1 MDFIMNG
8 KATGDVAGRLMQN
21 NFDPGVLR
29 PFIGN
34 DDRSYMTVNVGGTL
48 RNMVC
53 NADATLRK
61 EDWKTLDLA
70 VVKAA
75 QPRLK
80 AFADLRAAGLT
91 YAIPNGMAK
100 TVLETETQSDISDA
114 SVSMDGLAEGAN
126 DRPVFELGNLPL
138 PIIHKDFNYS
148 ARQILASRN
157 GGSPLDTTHAE
168 LAGRKVA
175 EMVEKLTIGTAGSYK
190 FGGGYVYGYTNF
202 PSRITK
208 SITTPTTINQAVTL
222 AEVLDMKKR
231 AHDAHH
237 YGPYMM
243 YCSPAW
249 DPFMDGDYSAS
260 GASSQT
266 LRERLARIN
275 GIDGVETLDYLT
287 GYDLLLIQKTTDVAR
302 AVIGMDIKT
311 VQWESK
317 GGMQLNFKVMAI
329 LVPQLRADHNS
340 NTGIIHGSV

>member
-1 MDFIMNG
+1 
-8 KATGDVAGRLMQN
+8 
-21 NFDPGVLR
+21 
-29 PFIGN
+29 
-34 DDRSYMTVNVGGTL
+34 
-48 RNMVC
+48 
-53 NADATLRK
+53 
-61 EDWKTLDLA
+61 
-70 VVKAA
+70 
-75 QPRLK
+75 
-80 AFADLRAAGLT
+80 
-91 YAIPNGMAK
+91 
-100 TVLETETQSDISDA
+100 
-114 SVSMDGLAEGAN
+114 
-126 DRPVFELGNLPL
+126 
-138 PIIHKDFNYS
+138 
-148 ARQILASRN
+148 
-157 GGSPLDTTHAE
+157 
-168 LAGRKVA
+168 
-175 EMVEKLTIGTAGSYK
+175 
-190 FGGGYVYGYTNF
+190 
-202 PSRITK
+202 
-208 SITTPTTINQAVTL
+208 
-222 AEVLDMKKR
+222 LDMKKR